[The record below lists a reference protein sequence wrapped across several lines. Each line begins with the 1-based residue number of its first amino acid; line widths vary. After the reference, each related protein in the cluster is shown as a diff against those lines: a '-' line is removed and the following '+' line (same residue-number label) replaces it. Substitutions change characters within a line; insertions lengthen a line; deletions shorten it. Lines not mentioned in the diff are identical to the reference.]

1 MTHFDPGRG
10 ERRTLPAV
18 VKFTPLQQDVIKLL
32 ALALMVLDHANR
44 ALGLDSPTLLLLG
57 RGAFP
62 LFALVWGVNLA
73 RRPVRQA
80 QATRLW
86 GWALLAQPGYWLVM
100 RHDGFTLYEPN
111 ILFLFAV
118 VTQALAMA
126 HWPVRQGS
134 PNGWVGGALLLA
146 LWGYYA
152 ATPGTYGVDG
162 LLLLLASYGLCVTL
176 PPTVSE
182 AGGLRGLAIV
192 SWPILALRLNAGL
205 GHSMMLSG
213 LLLPTL
219 LIAGALAVV
228 ALCPLDPQRRLL
240 KAGFFL
246 QAYVGHLLALG
257 LVAGWAG

>member
-1 MTHFDPGRG
+1 MTHFDPRSG
-10 ERRTLPAV
+10 ERRPLPAV
-18 VKFTPLQQDVIKLL
+18 VQFTPLQQDVIKLL
-32 ALALMVLDHANR
+32 ALALMVLDHDNR
-44 ALGLDSPTLLLLG
+44 SLGLDSSTLLLLG

-134 PNGWVGGALLLA
+134 PNGGVGGA
-146 LWGYYA
+146 
-152 ATPGTYGVDG
+152 
-162 LLLLLASYGLCVTL
+162 LLLASYGLCVTL

-182 AGGLRGLAIV
+182 AGWLRGLAIV
-192 SWPILALRLNAGL
+192 SWPILTLRLNTGL

-219 LIAGALAVV
+219 LIAGALAGV
-228 ALCPLDPQRRLL
+228 AISPLDPQRRLL
-240 KAGFFL
+240 TPGFFL
-246 QAYVGHLLALG
+246 QAYVAHLLALG

>member
-1 MTHFDPGRG
+1 MTHFDPHSG
-10 ERRTLPAV
+10 ERRPLPAV
-18 VKFTPLQQDVIKLL
+18 VRFTPLQQDVIKLL

-62 LFALVWGVNLA
+62 LFALVWGV
-73 RRPVRQA
+73 
-80 QATRLW
+80 
-86 GWALLAQPGYWLVM
+86 
-100 RHDGFTLYEPN
+100 
-111 ILFLFAV
+111 
-118 VTQALAMA
+118 
-126 HWPVRQGS
+126 
-134 PNGWVGGALLLA
+134 
-146 LWGYYA
+146 
-152 ATPGTYGVDG
+152 
-162 LLLLLASYGLCVTL
+162 TL

-192 SWPILALRLNAGL
+192 SWPILTLRLNAGL

-228 ALCPLDPQRRLL
+228 AISSLDPQRRLL
-240 KAGFFL
+240 KAGFFP
-246 QAYVGHLLALG
+246 QAYVAHLLALG